1 LDETKSLVKA
11 LVGLVLIVAAGT
23 FGYARL
29 EGWSLIDGLYM
40 TVITVTTIGYGETH
54 PLSPQ
59 GRMFTIALIFGGIG
73 LVGYTFVTFAR
84 FVVEGEIVE
93 YFSRRRS
100 MRAIHKIK
108 DHFIVCG
115 FGRMGS
121 FICDRLNESGKG
133 FVVVE
138 RDPAVQ
144 EKVLQLGYLLSPGEA
159 TEEETLKAAGALQAR
174 GLVAVLDSDAE
185 NVYTVLSARELN
197 PDLEIIAR
205 AAHESAK
212 KKLLR
217 AGANRVISPY
227 QIGGM
232 RMLMSILKP
241 NVVTFLEVVMEQKEF
256 NVEVEE
262 VYVAPNSVYAGKELV
277 HTDIRRDLN
286 LIVIAIKRES
296 GELVFNPGPD
306 TMIEGG
312 DTLIAMGNDDMLQT
326 CIRKAATETAP
337 EHVAHAL

>member
-1 LDETKSLVKA
+1 MNQSESLLNA
-11 LVGLVLIVAAGT
+11 LIGLLVIVAAGT
-23 FGYARL
+23 FGYQAF
-29 EGWSLIDGLYM
+29 EGWSLLDGLYM
-40 TVITVTTIGYGETH
+40 TVITITTIGYGETH
-54 PLSPQ
+54 PLSPA
-59 GRMFTIALIFGGIG
+59 GRIFTIILIFFGIG
-73 LVGYTFVTFAR
+73 LVAYTFLAFTR
-84 FVVEGEIVE
+84 FIVEGEIVQ

-121 FICDRLNESGKG
+121 FICERLHEAGKG

-138 RDPAVQ
+138 KDPTVQ

-159 TEEETLKAAGALQAR
+159 TEENTLKAAGALQAR

-185 NVYTVLSARELN
+185 NVYTVLSSRELN

-205 AAHESAK
+205 AAHEGAK

-262 VYVAPNSVYAGKELV
+262 APVAPNSVYAGKKLIE
-277 HTDIRRDLN
+277 TDIRKDLN
-286 LIVIAIKRES
+286 LIIIAIKR
-296 GELVFNPGPD
+296 GAGDLVFNPGSD
-306 TMIEGG
+306 TMIEEG
-312 DTLIAMGNDDMLQT
+312 DTLIAMGNKDMLEK
-326 CIRKAATETAP
+326 CMRDAATSLE
-337 EHVAHAL
+337 